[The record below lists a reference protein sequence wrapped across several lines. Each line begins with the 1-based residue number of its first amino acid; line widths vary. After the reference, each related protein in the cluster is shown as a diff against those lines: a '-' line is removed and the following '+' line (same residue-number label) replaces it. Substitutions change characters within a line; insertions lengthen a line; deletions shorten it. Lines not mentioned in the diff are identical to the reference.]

1 MRRRRRREGE
11 KEEKEREKKE
21 EKEKLVCKFCDTKL
35 YSQYK
40 ELGYCAKCTKA
51 QARPLIPFTR

>member
-1 MRRRRRREGE
+1 M
-11 KEEKEREKKE
+11 
-21 EKEKLVCKFCDTKL
+21 CKFCDTKL

-51 QARPLIPFTR
+51 QAKAAEPFYTIEGKEEGVAAAGK